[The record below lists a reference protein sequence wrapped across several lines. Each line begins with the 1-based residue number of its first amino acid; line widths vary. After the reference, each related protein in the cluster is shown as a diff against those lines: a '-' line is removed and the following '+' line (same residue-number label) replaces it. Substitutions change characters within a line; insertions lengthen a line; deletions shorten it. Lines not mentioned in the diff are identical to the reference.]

1 MSDFPT
7 LEKIV
12 AVHRWAGR
20 REQFWDARC
29 TGCHWRGDIRGTG
42 KTCIALHAEHVQA
55 EWVKSRTIETVEQL
69 DALPV
74 NSVVLST
81 RKQFAWQKVEP
92 RERITAGGWMCK
104 DPIYPGIYSAELLI
118 SALGVDRLLWHPGV
132 DA

>member
-74 NSVVLST
+74 RSVV
-81 RKQFAWQKVEP
+81 RDADGDIHEMDDCGFWRAP
-92 RERITAGGWMCK
+92 R
-104 DPIYPGIYSAELLI
+104 YPSILNAVVLPAHLLY
-118 SALGVDRLLWHPGV
+118 LPEV